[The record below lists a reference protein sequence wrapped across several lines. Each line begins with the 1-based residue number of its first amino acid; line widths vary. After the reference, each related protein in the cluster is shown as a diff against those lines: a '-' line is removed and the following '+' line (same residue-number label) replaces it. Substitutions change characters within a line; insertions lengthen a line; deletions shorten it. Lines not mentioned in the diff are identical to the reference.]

1 MYWFQFEIC
10 HSYWCPLVFVVVVVA
25 AAGCLVL
32 IVLFLRFSTRRVCG
46 CVQILLR
53 ILEHRRSLAI
63 EREGEK
69 EKRVIK
75 FVYTCILCCS
85 RFLI

>member
-1 MYWFQFEIC
+1 MYWFQFEIW
-10 HSYWCPLVFVVVVVA
+10 HSYWCPLVVVVVA

-63 EREGEK
+63 EREEEK
-69 EKRVIK
+69 EKKRD
-75 FVYTCILCCS
+75 
-85 RFLI
+85 